1 MTSAYWCVLVAA
13 VIPIIWAGVAKSKG
27 GYDNRAP
34 RDWLAELD
42 GWRQRAN
49 WAQANAWEAF
59 APFAAAVIIAHLA
72 GARQGTIDLLALV
85 FIVARV
91 AHGLLYIVDRSTL
104 RSIAWTIGFGC
115 VVGLFVAAAT
125 A

>member
-1 MTSAYWCVLVAA
+1 MTLAYWCVLVAA
-13 VIPIIWAGVAKSKG
+13 LLPIVWAGVAKSKSG
-27 GYDNRAP
+27 FDNRTP

-59 APFAAAVIIAHLA
+59 GPFAAAVIIAHLA
-72 GARQGTIDLLALV
+72 GARQGTIDLLALA

-91 AHGLLYIVDRSTL
+91 AHGLLYIADRATL

-115 VVGLFVAAAT
+115 VVGLFIAAA
-125 A
+125 AA